1 MSNKYND
8 VIYET
13 DGINPI
19 YVDNNT
25 GEVWQKGKPR
35 GSIMLPELIVGGPG
49 YNYKNSNIGKLYSK
63 DKPIKQVYPELEFIP
78 AIAIPRGLNN
88 LNRLGRT
95 TKSLSKR
102 FIRSAEQGKQ
112 NILNYLNSPNYL
124 NRAKSVINRNSNSI
138 LNNLQ
143 FKTLH
148 KKSIDDLNNSFINY
162 VDDLHGA
169 QGSYMPGSNYINL
182 FSNIRS
188 PRYISEHEFSHLTDN
203 IITKKFN
210 SKLGIRAND
219 NANVITDGITDTS
232 FRDYLSSPTEL
243 RARFLPTIMNMEKDG
258 FNLGYEGFKQYL
270 KKRINDV
277 NAKQIKD
284 YFNSED
290 IDKGLKYIIGLGV
303 PSGIYLNNN
312 KNDTRRYK

>member
-19 YVDNNT
+19 YVDYAT

-35 GSIMLPELIVGGPG
+35 GSIMLPELVVGGPG

-63 DKPIKQVYPELEFIP
+63 DKPINQVYPEVQLIP
-78 AIAIPRGLNN
+78 GIGIPRAVIN

-95 TKSLSKR
+95 TSKLSKQ
-102 FIRSAEQGKQ
+102 FINAAERGKQ

-124 NRAKSVINRNSNSI
+124 NRAKSVINRNSNSM

-143 FKTLH
+143 FKTLY
-148 KKSIDDLNNSFINY
+148 KKSVNDLDNAFINY

-169 QGSYMPGSNYINL
+169 QGSYIPGSDYINL
-182 FSNIRS
+182 FNNTKT
-188 PRYISEHEFSHLTDN
+188 PRHISEHEFSHLTDN
-203 IITKKFN
+203 IITRKFN
-210 SKLGIRAND
+210 SKLDIRAND
-219 NANVITDGITDTS
+219 NANIITDGITDTS

-270 KKRINDV
+270 KKRIQDA
-277 NAKQIKD
+277 NANQINK
-284 YFNSED
+284 YFNPED
-290 IDKGLKYIIGLGV
+290 IDRGLKYIIGLGV

-312 KNDTRRYK
+312 KNDTKRYK